1 MQILICD
8 DDMNS
13 AERCKERLVQISKKH
28 NTDVDIEIVESGKNF
43 LLFMDTKF
51 AKVDLIY
58 LDIHMPDLDGI
69 KTAMQ
74 FRKNN
79 IAADIVFYTV
89 DDSHAIDGYD
99 VDALHYIIKGKTNDA
114 KFEEIFLKALQRSK
128 RRNVEVIS
136 VSCAGEHK
144 NIPIQ
149 EIFYFEVQNHIITVS
164 YGQLP
169 DIQQFEFYSTL
180 SKLEEFL
187 FGKGFI
193 RIHKSYLVSEK
204 HIAKKTSKQVEMV
217 DGKIFTVGR
226 AYTSNLK

>member
-204 HIAKKTSKQVEMV
+204 HMV

>member
-8 DDMNS
+8 DDKNS
-13 AERCKERLVQISKKH
+13 AERCRERLVQISKKH

-43 LLFMDTKF
+43 LLFMNTKF

-69 KTAMQ
+69 KTAMEL
-74 FRKNN
+74 RKNN
-79 IAADIVFYTV
+79 ITADIVFYTV

-136 VSCAGEHK
+136 VSFAGEHR

-149 EIFYFEVQNHIITVS
+149 EILYFEVQNHIITVS

-169 DIQQFEFYSTL
+169 EIQHFEFYSTL

-187 FGKGFI
+187 FGRGFI

-204 HIAKKTSKQVEMV
+204 HIAKKNSKQVEMV